1 MGMSFKQYLRE
12 HCDKKIKNENTDEQ
26 NDENQI
32 KESDIGDVE
41 PGLERD
47 QDEPYTP
54 NMGA

>member
-1 MGMSFKQYLRE
+1 MAMSFKQFLRE
-12 HCDKKIKNENTDEQ
+12 NYKKQSKNENNESE

-32 KESDIGDVE
+32 KEADIGEVE
-41 PGLERD
+41 PGLERN